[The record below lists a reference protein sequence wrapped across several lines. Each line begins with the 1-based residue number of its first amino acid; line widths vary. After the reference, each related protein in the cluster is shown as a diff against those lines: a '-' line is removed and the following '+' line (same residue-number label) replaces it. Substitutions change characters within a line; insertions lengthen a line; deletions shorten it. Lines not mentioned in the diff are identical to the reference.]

1 MLLEKRGF
9 YALSASKQ
17 AKRVTKTRAQA
28 AFAGFFQLSG
38 AKYIFVLA
46 RSTGNAP
53 FVNSFC
59 TAMRREWILTV
70 ISGHTTLETSMKSG
84 CLTLV
89 LLVAR
94 CGAAAAADD
103 VTLLRVFLSDGSGL
117 VRYGEPARV
126 GDR

>member
-1 MLLEKRGF
+1 MSAVGTPGTRTMYARQRSAATDATSIRYARPPIDSSKRWTIPATVLWGKCCLEKGGF

-28 AFAGFFQLSG
+28 AFAGFLQLSG

-59 TAMRREWILTV
+59 TAMRRQWILTV
-70 ISGHTTLETSMKSG
+70 ISGHTTL
-84 CLTLV
+84 
-89 LLVAR
+89 
-94 CGAAAAADD
+94 
-103 VTLLRVFLSDGSGL
+103 
-117 VRYGEPARV
+117 
-126 GDR
+126 